1 MLITVDSPYESQKDN
16 GMSGLLNSAGNNNG
30 NKKLSKRAQR
40 IYELFETEKRF
51 VNILHTVVFVS
62 YYLKNNS
69 LHYFTCF
76 Y

>member
-69 LHYFTCF
+69 LHYSTCF

>member
-1 MLITVDSPYESQKDN
+1 
-16 GMSGLLNSAGNNNG
+16 MSGLLNSAGNNNG

-69 LHYFTCF
+69 LHYSTCSF
-76 Y
+76 